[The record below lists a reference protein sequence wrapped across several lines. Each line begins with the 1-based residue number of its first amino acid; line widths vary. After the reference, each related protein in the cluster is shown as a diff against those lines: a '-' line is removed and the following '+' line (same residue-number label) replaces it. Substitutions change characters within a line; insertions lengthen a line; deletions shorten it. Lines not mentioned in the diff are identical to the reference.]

1 MKEKRITREQMEK
14 TLIERHG
21 QAVQDKLKNAVV
33 GIAGIGGLGSNVA
46 LSLARI
52 GIGKLIIADFDVV
65 EMSNLNRQQYF
76 INQLGMKKVDALEE
90 VINNCNPFVDIE
102 KNHVFLTKD
111 NIEEI
116 FKEADIIVEACD
128 RAEVKATITNTVLTK
143 MREKKLVIA
152 SGMAGYY
159 TGNIIVSKKLRDNL
173 YFVGDGENESKPG
186 SGLMAPRVAI
196 AANHQANT
204 VVRIIL
210 GEE

>member
-1 MKEKRITREQMEK
+1 MKCKIVTREEMEN

-21 QAVQDKLKNAVV
+21 QVVQNKLKNAVV

-65 EMSNLNRQQYF
+65 DMSNLNRQQYF

-90 VINNCNPFVDIE
+90 VISKCNPFVGIKKHD
-102 KNHVFLTKD
+102 VFLTEN

-116 FKEADIIVEACD
+116 FKEADVIVEACD
-128 RAEVKATITNTVLTK
+128 RPEVKAIITNTILTK
-143 MREKKLVIA
+143 MKDTKLVIA

-159 TGNIIVSKKLRDNL
+159 TGNTIVSKKLRENL

>member
-21 QAVQDKLKNAVV
+21 QAVQDKLKNSVV

-90 VINNCNPFVDIE
+90 VINNCNPFVEIE

-116 FKEADIIVEACD
+116 FKEADKI
-128 RAEVKATITNTVLTK
+128 
-143 MREKKLVIA
+143 
-152 SGMAGYY
+152 
-159 TGNIIVSKKLRDNL
+159 
-173 YFVGDGENESKPG
+173 
-186 SGLMAPRVAI
+186 
-196 AANHQANT
+196 
-204 VVRIIL
+204 
-210 GEE
+210 

>member
-1 MKEKRITREQMEK
+1 MKDKIITREEMEN

-21 QAVQDKLKNAVV
+21 QIVQNKLKNAVV

-52 GIGKLIIADFDVV
+52 GIGKLVIADFDAV
-65 EMSNLNRQQYF
+65 EISNLNRQQYF

-90 VINNCNPFVDIE
+90 VISKCNPFVGIE
-102 KNHVFLTKD
+102 KHDVFLKEN
-111 NIEEI
+111 NIEKI
-116 FKEADIIVEACD
+116 FKEADVIVEACD
-128 RAEVKATITNTVLTK
+128 RPEVKAVITNTVLTK
-143 MREKKLVIA
+143 MRDKKLVIA

-159 TGNIIVSKKLRDNL
+159 TGNTIVSKKLRENL